1 MDTFNTTLCPNCKT
15 VIQADEI
22 SCPICG
28 QNLQAVSFEDQRIL
42 YIQTNVE
49 TYLKKFN
56 ALEMKERK
64 TGWNWCGFLFGPL
77 WMLYRKLYGYA
88 AFFYLAPIFIEVI
101 LMYISPS
108 EMFYATTN
116 LLCTLVMYVCGG
128 LYSDYWYKMKI
139 DRLMQEGLR
148 LNGEAKAK
156 HLKKG
161 GTNFTL
167 IAILMV
173 IDFILSTVFS
183 I

>member
-1 MDTFNTTLCPNCKT
+1 MIINDIIILNIIYLRREYIMDTFNTTLCPNCKT

-22 SCPICG
+22 CCPICG

-88 AFFYLAPIFIEVI
+88 AFFYLATI
-101 LMYISPS
+101 PS
-108 EMFYATTN
+108 
-116 LLCTLVMYVCGG
+116 
-128 LYSDYWYKMKI
+128 
-139 DRLMQEGLR
+139 
-148 LNGEAKAK
+148 
-156 HLKKG
+156 
-161 GTNFTL
+161 GT
-167 IAILMV
+167 
-173 IDFILSTVFS
+173 ILSS
-183 I
+183 

>member
-1 MDTFNTTLCPNCKT
+1 MEPIKTTLCPNCKT
-15 VIQADEI
+15 VISSDALC
-22 SCPICG
+22 CPVCG
-28 QNLQAVSFEDQRIL
+28 QNQHVVSFDDQRVL
-42 YIQTNVE
+42 YIQTNVD

-56 ALEMKERK
+56 ALEMKENK

-88 AFFYLAPIFIEVI
+88 IFFYFAPMIMELCLV
-101 LMYISPS
+101 LISPS
-108 EMFYATTN
+108 EMFYATTD
-116 LLCTLVMYVCGG
+116 LLCSLALGVCGG
-128 LYSDYWYKMKI
+128 LYSDYWYKLEI

-167 IAILMV
+167 IAILLAF
-173 IDFILSTVFS
+173 DFILGAAFS